1 MNPEA
6 HMSFNSYLPF
16 IGALLGAALALPLQ
30 YMYNAFPEAWLQDY
44 DYNPKAKNIR
54 YAKRMRIV
62 PHTVIVMVSLAV
74 LFFAAVYVNKIFVRE
89 KNVFHV
95 LLILVPLLPFA
106 LTVVSDKLNRII
118 PDQLVAAIALCSVFG
133 FLADGLE
140 GNLWVLPE
148 APWYMNPLNRIL
160 GAVIGA
166 GLLWGIGMIGSWV
179 SGQESM
185 GFGDIKLIFACGLL
199 SGAYGLIFVFFF
211 AFILGGAFAFPLYI
225 AKRRRLRAEEK
236 AIRES
241 LDPVRKRREIEKQ
254 KSSVHFAEDPD
265 YIAFGP
271 FLVLGTAF
279 FLIFETPVHEFFI
292 NNILTSAG
300 LLF

>member
-1 MNPEA
+1 
-6 HMSFNSYLPF
+6 MSFNSYLPLL
-16 IGALLGAALALPLQ
+16 GAFLGAALALPLQ
-30 YMYNAFPEAWLQDY
+30 YTYNAFPEAWLQDY
-44 DYNPKAKNIR
+44 DYNPKAKDAR
-54 YAKRMRIV
+54 FAKRMKTV
-62 PHTVIVMVSLAV
+62 PHTVIVMVSLAL
-74 LFFAAVYVNKIFVRE
+74 LFFAAVYVNKVFISE
-89 KNVFHV
+89 KHVFHI
-95 LLILVPLLPFA
+95 LLILVPLLPFS

-140 GNLWVLPE
+140 GSLWVLPE

-211 AFILGGAFAFPLYI
+211 AFVLGGIFAVPLYI
-225 AKRRRLRAEEK
+225 AKRRRIHAEEK
-236 AIRES
+236 EIRES
-241 LDPVRKRREIEKQ
+241 PDPVRKRREIEKRNNA
-254 KSSVHFAEDPD
+254 VHFSEDPD

-271 FLVLGTAF
+271 FLALGTAL
-279 FLIFETPVHEFFI
+279 FLIFEAPVHEFFI

>member
-6 HMSFNSYLPF
+6 HMLSDYLPLL
-16 IGALLGAALALPLQ
+16 GAFLGAALALPLQ
-30 YMYNAFPEAWLQDY
+30 HLYNSFPESWLQDY
-44 DYNPKAKNIR
+44 DYDPKAKDFR
-54 YAKRMRIV
+54 LAKRMKFV
-62 PHTVIVMVSLAV
+62 PHTLIVMVTLML
-74 LFFAAVYVNKIFVRE
+74 LFFAAFFVNDSFVRE
-89 KNVFHV
+89 KDVFHF
-95 LLILVPLLPFA
+95 LLILLPLLPLS

-140 GNLWVLPE
+140 GSLW
-148 APWYMNPLNRIL
+148 AASQYPWYMPMLNRIL

-166 GLLWGIGMIGSWV
+166 GILWGIGIIGSWI

-211 AFILGGAFAFPLYI
+211 AFILGGIIAFPLYI
-225 AKRRRLRAEEK
+225 SKRRRFRTEEK
-236 AIRES
+236 LIRES
-241 LDPVRKRREIEKQ
+241 TDPVEKRMKIEKE
-254 KSSVHFAEDPD
+254 KESVHFSEDPD

-271 FLVLGTAF
+271 FLALGTAV
-279 FLIFETPVHEFFI
+279 FLIFETPVHEFFVTY
-292 NNILTSAG
+292 ILTSAG